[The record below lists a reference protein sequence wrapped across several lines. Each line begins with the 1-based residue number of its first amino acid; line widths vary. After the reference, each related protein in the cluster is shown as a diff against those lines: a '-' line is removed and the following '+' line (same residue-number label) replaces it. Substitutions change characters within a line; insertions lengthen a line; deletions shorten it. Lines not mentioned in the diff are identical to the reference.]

1 MNILHIL
8 PTPMST
14 IDVGILQHLCI
25 SEDAF
30 FVCVSQTDLD
40 MFHTDLEHMFWGL
53 YTMVLVSL
61 QIKNLEVHYG
71 RCKKIFSSPNFNS
84 KLDQKDNQQFK
95 ENKMNDLKSINGEII
110 QNQYILLENFAKSQQ
125 FTPIVFF

>member
-1 MNILHIL
+1 
-8 PTPMST
+8 
-14 IDVGILQHLCI
+14 
-25 SEDAF
+25 
-30 FVCVSQTDLD
+30 
-40 MFHTDLEHMFWGL
+40 MFHTDLEHIFWGL

-61 QIKNLEVHYG
+61 QIKNLGVHYG

>member
-30 FVCVSQTDLD
+30 FCLCILDRFRHVSYRFRTYVLGIIYNGSCKLTDKKL
-40 MFHTDLEHMFWGL
+40 GG
-53 YTMVLVSL
+53 SL
-61 QIKNLEVHYG
+61 WQVQKNL
-71 RCKKIFSSPNFNS
+71 F
-84 KLDQKDNQQFK
+84 L
-95 ENKMNDLKSINGEII
+95 
-110 QNQYILLENFAKSQQ
+110 AK
-125 FTPIVFF
+125 F